1 MHNGP
6 KDDFYGEHA
15 ECWDMQDT
23 RDPRKIS
30 HVVGLLELKGGED
43 ILDIGTGT
51 GVLIPFYE
59 RYGPAHVK
67 AIDISE
73 KMIAVARKKYPKNIH
88 NNMDFVVQDL
98 YDLDERSVYDKVVC
112 YSCFPHFRDQPMA
125 IITLASTLKDGGI
138 LAILHSESR
147 EYIRSMHESRGE
159 AVPHDALPDLDV
171 IEKMFIDAGLSV
183 VLKRDDEEY
192 YVVIGRK
199 SSETELG
206 LTKDEMYALLLKEY
220 TEFKDEGRDVYF
232 DQIINDYR
240 KDMRSD

>member
-1 MHNGP
+1 MHKYP
-6 KDDFYGEHA
+6 KEDFYGEHA
-15 ECWDMQDT
+15 ECWDMHDT

-30 HVVGLLELKGGED
+30 HVVDLLELKGGED
-43 ILDIGTGT
+43 ILDVGTGT

-59 RYGPAHVK
+59 RHCPAHVK

-73 KMIAVARKKYPKNIH
+73 KMISIAREKYPKDIH
-88 NNMDFVVQDL
+88 NNVDFVVQDL
-98 YDLDERSVYDKVVC
+98 YDLDERPVYDRVVC
-112 YSCFPHFRDQPMA
+112 YSCFPHFRDQSTA
-125 IITLASTLKDGGI
+125 IVILASILKDGGI

-171 IEKMFIDAGLSV
+171 IEKMFIDAGLYV

-199 SSETELG
+199 GSETKSG

-240 KDMRSD
+240 KDMSSD